1 MNTIILSGSFGRETN
16 GAYVSNILINNNTTY
31 MIPVNVNTIQIML
44 NIKNV
49 VINVKNTID
58 IDFYINNVKIRK
70 SIINPQQTTYV

>member
-44 NIKNV
+44 NIK
-49 VINVKNTID
+49 KNIL
-58 IDFYINNVKIRK
+58 ILL
-70 SIINPQQTTYV
+70 